1 MRFVQKLLKNWLFG
15 GQKRKLR
22 KLNESNNNSSFFLF
36 QKHCVDLFPREY
48 RSKPGDL
55 IESYVSSFP
64 SAWNTKKVGVSLY
77 LYKLSKVIKIRYHT
91 DMTRRSNKD
100 IFVRGFAKA
109 LEEQWQVDVRLKAMD
124 SDEGSAIFAHKL
136 ILV

>member
-1 MRFVQKLLKNWLFG
+1 
-15 GQKRKLR
+15 
-22 KLNESNNNSSFFLF
+22 
-36 QKHCVDLFPREY
+36 
-48 RSKPGDL
+48 
-55 IESYVSSFP
+55 
-64 SAWNTKKVGVSLY
+64 
-77 LYKLSKVIKIRYHT
+77 
-91 DMTRRSNKD
+91 MTRRSNKD